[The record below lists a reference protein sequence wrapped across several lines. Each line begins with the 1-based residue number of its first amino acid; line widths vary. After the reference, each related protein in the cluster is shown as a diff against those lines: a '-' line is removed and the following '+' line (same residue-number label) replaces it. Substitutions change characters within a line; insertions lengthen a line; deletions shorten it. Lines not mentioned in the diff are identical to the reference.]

1 MQLEFA
7 WILWSVVLQPLHMQ
21 QGCLHLSWDLIRMSR
36 VFRSNQKKTDPK
48 EHKEQGM
55 MDQALES
62 KNLLNSRTGATGCNM
77 IMMQLCPSSSI
88 IIHHPSD
95 HFPYC
100 PPGASGRQAPSPRIT
115 AAAAWRSQLLA
126 TNTFQKGVTEG
137 KESWNA
143 QHANL
148 CHLASGLSRKV

>member
-88 IIHHPSD
+88 IPLIIFHSTVHLAHLGARPHHQESL
-95 HFPYC
+95 
-100 PPGASGRQAPSPRIT
+100 
-115 AAAAWRSQLLA
+115 QLLLGDPSCWLP
-126 TNTFQKGVTEG
+126 TPF
-137 KESWNA
+137 
-143 QHANL
+143 
-148 CHLASGLSRKV
+148 RKV

>member
-62 KNLLNSRTGATGCNM
+62 KNLLNSTKKQQDATWHILSLQNT
-77 IMMQLCPSSSI
+77 Q
-88 IIHHPSD
+88 HHD
-95 HFPYC
+95 
-100 PPGASGRQAPSPRIT
+100 T
-115 AAAAWRSQLLA
+115 ALKTEFEELTFTLA
-126 TNTFQKGVTEG
+126 TK
-137 KESWNA
+137 
-143 QHANL
+143 
-148 CHLASGLSRKV
+148 C